1 MFLLLQAL
9 QQRVINSFDISL
21 SEYQV
26 RQIIFSLGLKGDKL
40 MSEEDFI
47 NAEQVFTLIF
57 QLTND
62 ENALRKVNMARTEQ
76 ECQ

>member
-1 MFLLLQAL
+1 M
-9 QQRVINSFDISL
+9 
-21 SEYQV
+21 
-26 RQIIFSLGLKGDKL
+26 RQIIFSLGLKGYKL

-57 QLTND
+57 QLNND

>member
-1 MFLLLQAL
+1 LFLLLQAL
-9 QQRVINSFDISL
+9 QQRVIDSFDISL
-21 SEYQV
+21 SEYQM
-26 RQIIFSLGLKGDKL
+26 RQIIFSLGLKGYKL

-57 QLTND
+57 QLNND